1 MSGPRLSS
9 ADIVQFGSEYKLQ
22 NLHQSAPG
30 GDFIYSS
37 EAFRG
42 SKSDIFPHFQ
52 ESDSSDEDMASFI
65 DNHRRSMS
73 IQRERESILRRR
85 DK

>member
-1 MSGPRLSS
+1 MCEAQRILSS
-9 ADIVQFGSEYKLQ
+9 LVLNINCKIYINQRS
-22 NLHQSAPG
+22 G

-37 EAFRG
+37 EAFHG
-42 SKSDIFPHFQ
+42 LKSDMFIFPHFQ
-52 ESDSSDEDMASFI
+52 DSDSSDEDMSSFI